1 MKFKIG
7 HSYDMHPL
15 VSKRKLIL
23 GGIEIEHKLG
33 LKGHSDADVL
43 LHAIT
48 ESLIGAM
55 GMGDIGTLFPDTD
68 PKYKGI
74 SSVVLLKEVYEI
86 LLSKGYKINNI
97 DAIVYAQKPKLN
109 PLIKD
114 IRANIASVLKINV
127 EDINIKATTGEKLGY
142 IGREEAIAAESVCL
156 IYKEK

>member
-15 VSKRKLIL
+15 VSGRKLIL

-33 LKGHSDADVL
+33 LDGHSDADVL

-55 GMGDIGTLFPDTD
+55 GMGDIGTLFPDTS

-74 SSVVLLKEVYEI
+74 SSVILLKDVFKI
-86 LLSKGYKINNI
+86 LKEKDYKINNI
-97 DAIVYAQKPKLN
+97 DAIIFAQKPKLN
-109 PLIKD
+109 NLIKD
-114 IRANIASVLKINV
+114 IRLNIANILEMNY
-127 EDINIKATTGEKLGY
+127 EDVNIKATTGEKLGY

-156 IYKEK
+156 IYKER

>member
-15 VSKRKLIL
+15 VSGRKLIL
-23 GGIEIEHKLG
+23 GGIEIDHKLG

-55 GMGDIGTLFPDTD
+55 GMGDIGTFFPDTD

-74 SSVVLLKEVYEI
+74 SSVVLLKEVFEI
-86 LLSKGYKINNI
+86 LKDNNYKINNI
-97 DAIVYAQKPKLN
+97 DAIIYAQQPKLN

-114 IRANIASVLKINV
+114 IRANIAKILEMDL

>member
-15 VSKRKLIL
+15 VSERKLIL

-86 LLSKGYKINNI
+86 LISKGYKINNI
-97 DAIVYAQKPKLN
+97 DAIIYAQKPKLN

-114 IRANIASVLKINV
+114 IRTNIASVLKLNV

>member
-7 HSYDMHPL
+7 HSYDMHAL
-15 VSKRKLIL
+15 ISGRKLIL
-23 GGIEIEHKLG
+23 GGIEIEHELG

-55 GMGDIGTLFPDTD
+55 GLGDIGTFFPDTD

-74 SSVVLLKEVYEI
+74 SSVILLKEVLDI
-86 LLSKGYKINNI
+86 LKDNNYKINNI

-114 IRANIASVLKINV
+114 IRTNIANILEVDY
-127 EDINIKATTGEKLGY
+127 EDVNIKATTGEKLGY

-156 IYKEK
+156 IYREK

>member
-55 GMGDIGTLFPDTD
+55 GMGDIGTLFSDTD

>member
-127 EDINIKATTGEKLGY
+127 KDINIKATTGEKLGY

>member
-15 VSKRKLIL
+15 VSGRKLIL

-33 LKGHSDADVL
+33 LDGHSDADVL

-55 GMGDIGTLFPDTD
+55 GMGDIGTLFPDTSAE
-68 PKYKGI
+68 YKGI
-74 SSVVLLKEVYEI
+74 SSVILLKEVFKI
-86 LLSKGYKINNI
+86 LKENNYKINNI
-97 DAIVYAQKPKLN
+97 DAIIFAQKPKLN
-109 PLIKD
+109 YLIKD
-114 IRANIASVLKINV
+114 IRLNIATILEMDY

-142 IGREEAIAAESVCL
+142 IGRQEAIASESVCL

>member
-15 VSKRKLIL
+15 VSGRKLIL
-23 GGIEIEHKLG
+23 GGVEIEHELG

-55 GMGDIGTLFPDTD
+55 AMGDIGTFFPDTD

-74 SSVVLLKEVYEI
+74 SSVVLLKEVFVV
-86 LLSKGYKINNI
+86 LKDNNYKINNI

-114 IRANIASVLKINV
+114 IRANIAKILDLDL

-142 IGREEAIAAESVCL
+142 IGREEAIAAEAVCL
-156 IYKEK
+156 IYKEQ

>member
-15 VSKRKLIL
+15 VSERKLIL

-86 LLSKGYKINNI
+86 LISKGYKINNI
-97 DAIVYAQKPKLN
+97 DAIIYAQEPKLN

-114 IRANIASVLKINV
+114 IRTNISSVLKINI